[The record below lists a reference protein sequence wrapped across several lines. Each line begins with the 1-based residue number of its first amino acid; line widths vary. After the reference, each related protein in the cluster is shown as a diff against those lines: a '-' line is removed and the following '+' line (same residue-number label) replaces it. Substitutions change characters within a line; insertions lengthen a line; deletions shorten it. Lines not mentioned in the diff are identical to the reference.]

1 MHSHSKQIGDE
12 RKTNTAFYHCTT
24 VLDPHGSM
32 VSLAW
37 AGGTFATAVLALLG
51 IGVALTYNNIGRG
64 RHYPRYW

>member
-1 MHSHSKQIGDE
+1 MDKIFSLHKMQG
-12 RKTNTAFYHCTT
+12 KTDTCPQRLPLVIIAT
-24 VLDPHGSM
+24 
-32 VSLAW
+32 AW